1 MNAIEFKEN
10 KEQILIPTHDRNYPF
25 LVKINDNDYMVIDK
39 NGSWSGDVFSKKCI
53 TKSGMFSVAN
63 NFPLAEV

>member
-1 MNAIEFKEN
+1 
-10 KEQILIPTHDRNYPF
+10 
-25 LVKINDNDYMVIDK
+25 MVIDK